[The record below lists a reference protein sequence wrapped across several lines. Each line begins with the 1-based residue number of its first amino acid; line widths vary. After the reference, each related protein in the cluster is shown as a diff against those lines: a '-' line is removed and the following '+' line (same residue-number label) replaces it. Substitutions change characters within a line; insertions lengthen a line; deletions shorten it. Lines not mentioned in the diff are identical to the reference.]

1 MADHPKS
8 KLLKPQPDTDEEMGE
23 WQDLLKDVDVS
34 TIPLTMVKI
43 LRVHLDEG
51 QKLVFPIKQWIAE
64 GSSISK
70 IENMLN
76 KWQDHNKDHVEA
88 VDYVLDIEQLKTTV
102 TAETNKALKDI

>member
-8 KLLKPQPDTDEEMGE
+8 RLLKPQPDTEDELGE

-34 TIPLTMVKI
+34 TIPFAMVKI
-43 LRVHLDEG
+43 LRIHLIEG
-51 QKLVFPIKQWIAE
+51 QKFVFPIRQWIND

-76 KWQDHNKDHVEA
+76 KWQDANKDNVEA
-88 VDYVLDIEQLKTTV
+88 VDYVLDIEHLKTTV